1 MAHHKL
7 VPSQKVLATDKA
19 MLIAMVHKCAAFKS
33 FSCSC
38 VRSYELVVFVCCC
51 LRSEAQPAN

>member
-19 MLIAMVHKCAAFKS
+19 MLTAMVHKCAALKS

-38 VRSYELVVFVCCC
+38 VRSYEFAVFVCCC
-51 LRSEAQPAN
+51 LRSEA